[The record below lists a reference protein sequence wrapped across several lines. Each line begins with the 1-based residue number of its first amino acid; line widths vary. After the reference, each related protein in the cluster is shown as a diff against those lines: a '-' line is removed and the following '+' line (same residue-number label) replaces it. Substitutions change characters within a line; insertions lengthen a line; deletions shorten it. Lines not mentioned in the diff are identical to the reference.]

1 MYPENSIYV
10 VGNSRTTND
19 NPITFQY
26 SSFFIAF
33 VVDPENGKILDL
45 GTSVTLPVTERFIQE
60 LFRDRSIEKVD
71 EEFIREIY
79 RRYYGSSD
87 KAIVVAYKDAVKK
100 FQEIKKTNK

>member
-10 VGNSRTTND
+10 VGNSRTTSD

-26 SSFFIAF
+26 SSFLIAF
-33 VVDPENGKILDL
+33 VVDPDTGKILDL
-45 GTSVTLPVTERFIQE
+45 GASVTLPVTERFIQE
-60 LFRDRSIEKVD
+60 LFRDRSIDKVD
-71 EEFIREIY
+71 EGFIKEIY

-100 FQEIKKTNK
+100 FQEIKKNKR